1 MSILKLLCHVDDF
14 CQLLATWENAKLL
27 GVARRRGPAPRLSLS
42 EVMTI
47 LIHFHQSHYRDFK
60 AYYTQHVCEHMRSE
74 FPTLVSYTRFVELI
88 PSALPALC
96 LYLRVRF
103 GQVTGVAFI
112 DSTPLSVCHNRRIG
126 RHRVFAEM
134 ATRGKSSMGWFY
146 GFKLHLIVNDQGELL
161 AVQLT
166 PGNIDDRKPVPQMTK
181 KLWGKLVGD
190 RGYLSQALFEQLFAR
205 GLQLITPIR
214 KNMKNRLVVLEDKL
228 LTRKRF
234 VIETIVDQRKNISQ
248 IEHTRH
254 RSSTN
259 FIVNLIAGLI
269 AYTWQP
275 KKPSLHLSDKDLA
288 LLPALI

>member
-1 MSILKLLCHVDDF
+1 
-14 CQLLATWENAKLL
+14 
-27 GVARRRGPAPRLSLS
+27 
-42 EVMTI
+42 MTI

-161 AVQLT
+161 ACH
-166 PGNIDDRKPVPQMTK
+166 
-181 KLWGKLVGD
+181 
-190 RGYLSQALFEQLFAR
+190 AR
-205 GLQLITPIR
+205 Q
-214 KNMKNRLVVLEDKL
+214 
-228 LTRKRF
+228 
-234 VIETIVDQRKNISQ
+234 
-248 IEHTRH
+248 H
-254 RSSTN
+254 R
-259 FIVNLIAGLI
+259 
-269 AYTWQP
+269 
-275 KKPSLHLSDKDLA
+275 
-288 LLPALI
+288 